1 MPPRSWILTTAQ
13 LAFSL
18 TEEGELPGFVL
29 PDTYQPFVVTVE
41 SDIICRIKLRAGV
54 LPIRLE
60 EMAYVFASKAA
71 WAAFTWGR
79 GWGFVN
85 PHSSDGTWRRCIF
98 WDPATKQADVWFP
111 ANECTGDVFGDLR
124 FPFLA
129 ALFAQHAVALA
140 HAAAVKVDG
149 EAWLFIGP
157 SGHGKSTWSRLCQQG
172 GYEVLDEDRVAL
184 RVIDGQ
190 VWAFGTPWH
199 SLPRLC
205 SPEGAPVR
213 RIFFLQ
219 QAAPNTIEAIPQVR
233 AATLSLK
240 SLLMPIYDP
249 QAMQT
254 LLTLAAQ
261 TAEQAEN
268 YRLGYASDAQFPA
281 RVLTL

>member
-1 MPPRSWILTTAQ
+1 MLTRSWMLTTAQ
-13 LAFSL
+13 LALSL
-18 TEEGELPGFVL
+18 NEEGELPGFVL
-29 PDTYQPFVVTVE
+29 PDTYRPFLATAE
-41 SDIICRIKLRAGV
+41 SDIICWIKLRAGA
-54 LPIRLE
+54 LPVRLE
-60 EMAYVFASKAA
+60 EMTYVFASKEA
-71 WAAFTWGR
+71 WATFTWGR

-85 PHSSDGTWRRCIF
+85 PHSSDRPWRRCIF

-111 ANECTGDVFGDLR
+111 ANECTGNVFGDLR

-129 ALFAQHAVALA
+129 ALFAQHGVALA

-190 VWAFGTPWH
+190 TRAFGTPWH
-199 SLPRLC
+199 PELRLC
-205 SPEGAPVR
+205 SPKGAPVR

-219 QAAPNTIEAIPQVR
+219 QTAPNTVEVIPQAQ
-233 AATLSLK
+233 AATLLLK
-240 SLLMPIYDP
+240 SLLMPIYDA

-261 TAEQAEN
+261 TAEQTEN
-268 YRLGYASDAQFPA
+268 YRLGYAGDAQFPA
-281 RVLTL
+281 RVLAM